1 MEISEIPVGNAKP
14 TLDFPFFP
22 AKHLAVIWHN
32 WNLVSPA
39 KIAAA
44 LETTEEN
51 IIADAEAMGLIRDDS
66 NLQIFAERGYQTII
80 RTNWHLLDYE
90 QMLTILG
97 EGWTPGRLAFT
108 LKEDDFLWVK
118 LGCLKPICGKVV
130 YRDLTE
136 EEKVRVAE
144 IAKETAEIRNCFPSE
159 IDERY
164 SFLKKYGTKTA
175 LGGAKSENLR
185 MIYSYSALY
194 GDPFMDEKTDPYPE
208 GLLKD
213 YAAAGINAVWLPGL
227 LYTLIP
233 WLGED
238 LEISKDWQK
247 RLAGVRRIADRC
259 AKYGIRLFLYLN
271 EPRSLPKAIADKT
284 PWGGSVTE
292 SDGSTALCP
301 WAPGLL
307 EAFSAGVERLCREVP
322 TLGGFFTITMS
333 ENLTHCL
340 SRSNEEMSY
349 ICPEC
354 AKHSKADNV
363 AAVLD
368 AIYKGIKNAG
378 SDAKLVAWSWAWKPE
393 WAIDVLKN
401 LPKDI
406 MMMCVSETN
415 VETNVFGH
423 KGSILDYSISKPGP
437 GPDAKILW
445 DLARKTGHPCVAKV
459 QMNTTWEMS
468 ALPSIP
474 VPYLVKQHIN
484 GLKAEGIDNFMLTWT
499 LGGYPG
505 GNLPLLNLSVEELA
519 QQKFGKDADMMTKIW
534 KIFSDAFAKIPFD
547 YVDQIYNSPQN
558 IGPANFFYKEPTGYT
573 ASMVRGF
580 PYDDLKSWRGNYP
593 EDIFELAFKTAAEEW
608 KTGLDLLWTLGDTEE
623 LKEQK
628 VLAETAWCCL
638 QSTYLQTRFVRLR
651 DAGKLSETLPLVKE
665 DLELVKM
672 LIKNYLSDSRIGYE
686 ATNHYFYSI
695 NELMEKIIASN
706 WLIRELSK

>member
-1 MEISEIPVGNAKP
+1 MNISEIPVGNAKP
-14 TLDFPFFP
+14 TLEFPFFP
-22 AKHLAVIWHN
+22 ARHLSVIWRN

-51 IIADAEAMGLIRDDS
+51 VIADAEAMGLIRDDS
-66 NLQIFAERGYQTII
+66 NLQIYGERGYQTII

-90 QMLTILG
+90 QMLVILG
-97 EGWTPGRLAFT
+97 EGWDADRLAFT

-118 LGCLKPICGKVV
+118 LGCLKPTCGKVV
-130 YRDLTE
+130 YRELTPE
-136 EEKVRVAE
+136 ERARVAE
-144 IAKETAEIRNCFPSE
+144 IAKETAEIRSCFPAE
-159 IDERY
+159 QDPRY
-164 SFLKKYGTKTA
+164 SFLKKYGTA
-175 LGGAKSENLR
+175 PSIGGKKSDGLR

-233 WLGED
+233 WIGED
-238 LEISKDWQK
+238 LEISKDWEK

-271 EPRSLPKAIADKT
+271 EPRSLPKAVADKT

-307 EAFSAGVERLCREVP
+307 EAFSAGIERLCREVP

-340 SRSNEEMSY
+340 ARSNSEMSY
-349 ICPEC
+349 VCPRC
-354 AKHSKADNV
+354 AEHSKADNV

-378 SDAKLVAWSWAWKPE
+378 SDAKLVAWSWAWKAD
-393 WAIDVLKN
+393 WAIDVLKK

-415 VETNVFGH
+415 VETDVFGH
-423 KGSILDYSISKPGP
+423 KGTILDYSISKPGP

-474 VPYLVKQHIN
+474 VPYLVKQHID

-499 LGGYPG
+499 LGGFPG
-505 GNLPLLNLSVEELA
+505 GNLPVMNLSVEELA
-519 QQKFGKDADMMTKIW
+519 QQKFGKDAEAMTRIW

-547 YVDQIYNSPQN
+547 SIDQIYNSPQN
-558 IGPANFFYKEPTGYT
+558 IGPANLFFMEKTGYA

-580 PYDDLKSWRGNYP
+580 PYDDLKGWRGNYS

-608 KTGLDLLWTLGDTEE
+608 KSGLDLLLKLDDTPE

-628 VLAETAWCCL
+628 ILAETAWCCL

-651 DAGKLSETLPLVKE
+651 DAGKLAETLPLVKE
-665 DLELVKM
+665 DLELVRL

-695 NELMEKIIASN
+695 NELMEKVLASN
-706 WLIRELSK
+706 WLIRQIGK

>member
-1 MEISEIPVGNAKP
+1 MNITEIPVGNAQKA
-14 TLDFPFFP
+14 LGFPFFP
-22 AKHLAVIWHN
+22 AQHLAVIWHN
-32 WNLVSPA
+32 WNLVHPA
-39 KIAAA
+39 KIAEV
-44 LETTEEN
+44 LETTEAN
-51 IIADAEAMGLIRDDS
+51 IVADAEAMGLIRDDS
-66 NLQIFAERGYQTII
+66 NLELFAERGYQTVI
-80 RTNWHLLDYE
+80 RTNWHLLNYE
-90 QMLTILG
+90 QLLKLLD
-97 EGWTPGRLAFT
+97 WTPDHLAFT

-118 LGCLKPICGKVV
+118 LGEMKPICEKVV
-130 YRDLTE
+130 YRELNSTE
-136 EEKVRVAE
+136 KQRVAE
-144 IAKETAEIRNCFPSE
+144 IAKEAQEIRTAFPVPE
-159 IDERY
+159 DPRF
-164 SFLKKYGTKTA
+164 SFLKKYGKKKPA
-175 LGGAKSENLR
+175 GQKSDGLR

-208 GLLKD
+208 TLLQD
-213 YAAAGINAVWLPGL
+213 YAASGINAVWLPGL

-238 LEISKDWQK
+238 LEISKNWEK

-271 EPRSLPKAIADKT
+271 EPRSLPRSVAEKT

-340 SRSNEEMSY
+340 SRNNSEMSY

-354 AKHSKADNV
+354 AKHTKAENV
-363 AAVLD
+363 AKVLK
-368 AIYKGIKNAG
+368 AIHKGIKDAG
-378 SDAKLVAWSWAWKPE
+378 SDAKLVAWSWAWQAD

-401 LPKDI
+401 LPEEI
-406 MMMCVSETN
+406 LMMCVSETN
-415 VETNVFGH
+415 TETNVFGH
-423 KGSILDYSISKPGP
+423 EGAILDYSISKPGP

-459 QMNTTWEMS
+459 QLNTTWEMS
-468 ALPSIP
+468 SVPSIP
-474 VPYLVKQHIN
+474 VPYLVKKHIDS
-484 GLKAEGIDNFMLTWT
+484 LRAEGIDDFMLTWT
-499 LGGYPG
+499 LGGFPG
-505 GNLPLLNLSVEELA
+505 GNLPLLEMSVEELA
-519 QQKFGKDADMMTKIW
+519 EQKFGKDAAAMVEIW

-547 YVDQIYNSPQN
+547 YFDQVYYSPQN
-558 IGPANFFYKEPTGYT
+558 IGPANHFYKEKTGLKS
-573 ASMVRGF
+573 SMVRGF
-580 PYDDLKSWRGNYP
+580 PYDDLAGWRGNYS
-593 EDIFELAFKTAAEEW
+593 EEIFELAFKTAAEEW
-608 KTGLDLLWTLGDTEE
+608 KTGLDKLSALGDTED

-628 VLAETAWCCL
+628 ILAETVWCNL

-651 DAGKLSETLPLVKE
+651 DAGKIRETIPLIWE
-665 DLELVKM
+665 DLLLAKL

-706 WLIRELSK
+706 YLLKELEQM